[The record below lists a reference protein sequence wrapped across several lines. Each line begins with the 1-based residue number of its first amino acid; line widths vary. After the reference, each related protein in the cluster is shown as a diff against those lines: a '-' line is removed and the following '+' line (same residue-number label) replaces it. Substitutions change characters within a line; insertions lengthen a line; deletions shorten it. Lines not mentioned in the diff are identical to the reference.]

1 MKKTVSLAL
10 VVLMIAAMFSV
21 FTLASSADD
30 DYTLVDG
37 VLTVKADIECNTN
50 EYPWHANRADVTKVV
65 VADGVTKAG
74 HHAFTLM
81 ENLTEIT
88 FGKDCTVFGNDAFSG
103 CPNLKT
109 VTFNAAVTSIGQG
122 IAYNS
127 KAIET
132 VNLYNQSEEAFKTLA
147 AAKPYNLA
155 SNGGIS
161 TGFDTCTYVVKGDV
175 ADEVIKLEVAPK
187 YGQVEN
193 WPTEAGTFNTIEDTK
208 TWFIVGGTN
217 KAITDKLTGEGKT
230 LNMKV
235 TVVDETEGKTYVI
248 PEYFFDIPKREI
260 YGDGTFVRIAVCE
273 YGITP
278 VEGHTYT
285 VGLEFSDVETGKVKY
300 AGTSATGAFNSF
312 NEAFKKHG
320 PVVPEVIPHP
330 PVPEV
335 TKINIVGKF
344 GNWEN
349 WLGSPNK
356 GDQEAVTQLLVGIT
370 DEAGAT
376 IDLAIDETL
385 TWKVTISAG
394 DTSKTITMNPATKAL
409 AYQLYRFETCL
420 GEGEDQ
426 FVPVKGTEYTVKI
439 EVYEGETLKYE
450 SDAVSG
456 FTCPMDPIVP
466 TPVNP
471 PVDTGDA
478 TALIVVLSLVAMIG
492 TALVVSKKV
501 LAK

>member
-30 DYTLVDG
+30 DYTLADG
-37 VLTVKADIECNTN
+37 VLTVKADIECNTE
-50 EYPWHANRADVTKVV
+50 EYPWHANRAEVTKVV
-65 VADGVTKAG
+65 VADGVTKVG

-88 FGKDCTVFGNDAFSG
+88 FGKDATVFGNDAFSG

-109 VTFNAAVTSIGQG
+109 VTFNAPVTSIGQG

-132 VNLYNQSEEAFKTLA
+132 VNLYNQSEEAFKALA

-161 TGFDTCTYVVKGDV
+161 TGLDTCTYKVYGNV
-175 ADEVIKLEVAPK
+175 ADEVIKLEIAPRF
-187 YGQVEN
+187 GQVEN
-193 WPTEAGTFNTIEDTK
+193 WPTEAGTFNTTEETK
-208 TWFIVGGTN
+208 TWFIVGGTS

-235 TVVDETEGKTYVI
+235 TVVDETEGKSYVI
-248 PEYFFDIPKREI
+248 PEYFFDTPKREI
-260 YGDGTFVRIAVCE
+260 YSDGTFVRIAACE
-273 YGITP
+273 YGIVP
-278 VEGHTYT
+278 VMGHTYT
-285 VGLEFSDVETGKVKY
+285 IGLEFSDVETGKVKY
-300 AGTSATGAFNSF
+300 AGTSAVGAFNSF
-312 NEAFKKHG
+312 NDGFKLNG
-320 PVVPEVIPHP
+320 PVVPDPIPHP
-330 PVPEV
+330 QVPEA
-335 TKINIVGKF
+335 TKIKIVGKF

-349 WLGSPNK
+349 WINSPNK
-356 GDQEAVTQLLVGIT
+356 GDAEAVTQLLVGIT
-370 DEAGAT
+370 DEAGKK
-376 IDLAIDETL
+376 IDLAIDGTL

-394 DTSKTITMNPATKAL
+394 DTSKTITLSPATKAL
-409 AYQLYRFETCL
+409 DYDLYRFETCL
-420 GEGEDQ
+420 GEGANQ
-426 FVPVKGTEYTVKI
+426 FVPVKDTNYTVKI
-439 EVYEGETLKYE
+439 EVYEGEVLKYE
-450 SDAVSG
+450 SEAVSG

-466 TPVNP
+466 AVVTPP
-471 PVDTGDA
+471 TGDT
-478 TALIVVLSLVAMIG
+478 TAVIVVLAVVAMIG

>member
-30 DYTLVDG
+30 DYTLADG
-37 VLTVKADIECNTN
+37 VLTVKADIEGKTAE
-50 EYPWHANRADVTKVV
+50 EYPWHANRAEVTKVV
-65 VADGVTKAG
+65 VADGVTKVG
-74 HHAFTLM
+74 NRAFTLM

-88 FGKDCTVFGNDAFSG
+88 FGKDATVFGNDAFSG

-109 VTFNAAVTSIGQG
+109 VTFNAPVTSIGQG

-161 TGFDTCTYVVKGDV
+161 TGFDTCTYVVKGNV
-175 ADEVIKLEVAPK
+175 SDEVIKLAVAPSPF
-187 YGQVEN
+187 GQYEN
-193 WPTEAGTFNTIEDTK
+193 WPANETAK
-208 TWFIVGGTN
+208 TWFLVGGTS

-248 PEYFFDIPKREI
+248 PKYFFDTPAREI
-260 YGDGTFVRIAVCE
+260 YSDGTFLRIAVCE
-273 YGITP
+273 YGIIPDAT
-278 VEGHTYT
+278 HAYT
-285 VGLEFSDVETGKVKY
+285 VSLEFSDVATGKVKY
-300 AGTSATGAFNSF
+300 AGTSAVGAFNKPSATF
-312 NEAFKKHG
+312 TE
-320 PVVPEVIPHP
+320 PIIPDPIPHP
-330 PVPEV
+330 QVPEA
-335 TKINIVGKF
+335 TKIKIVGKY

-349 WLGSPNK
+349 WGGSPNK

-420 GEGEDQ
+420 GEGANQ

-478 TALIVVLSLVAMIG
+478 TALIVVLAVVAMIG

>member
-30 DYTLVDG
+30 DYTLADG
-37 VLTVKADIECNTN
+37 VLTVKADIECNTE
-50 EYPWHANRADVTKVV
+50 EYPWHANRAEVTKVV
-65 VADGVTKAG
+65 VADGVTKVG

-88 FGKDCTVFGNDAFSG
+88 FGKDATVFGNDAFSG

-109 VTFNAAVTSIGQG
+109 VTFNAPVTSIGQG

-161 TGFDTCTYVVKGDV
+161 TGFDTCTYVVKGNV
-175 ADEVIKLEVAPK
+175 SDEVIKLAVAPSRF
-187 YGQVEN
+187 GQYEN
-193 WPTEAGTFNTIEDTK
+193 WPADETAK
-208 TWFIVGGTN
+208 TWFLVDGTS

-248 PEYFFDIPKREI
+248 PKYFFDTPAREI
-260 YGDGTFVRIAVCE
+260 YSDGTFVRIAVCE
-273 YGITP
+273 YGIIPDAT
-278 VEGHTYT
+278 HAYT
-285 VGLEFSDVETGKVKY
+285 VSLEFSDVATGKVKY
-300 AGTSATGAFNSF
+300 AGTSAVGAFNKPSATF
-312 NEAFKKHG
+312 TEPIIPN
-320 PVVPEVIPHP
+320 PIPHP
-330 PVPEV
+330 QVPEA
-335 TKINIVGKF
+335 TKIKIEGKY

-349 WLGSPNK
+349 WEGSPNK

-376 IDLAIDETL
+376 INLAIDETL

-409 AYQLYRFETCL
+409 QYQLYRFETCL
-420 GEGEDQ
+420 GEGENQ
-426 FVPVKGTEYTVKI
+426 FVPVKGTDYTVKI
-439 EVYEGETLKYE
+439 EVYEGEVLKYE
-450 SDAVSG
+450 SEAVSG

-466 TPVNP
+466 AVVTPP
-471 PVDTGDA
+471 TGDT
-478 TALIVVLSLVAMIG
+478 TAVIVVLAVVAMIG

>member
-30 DYTLVDG
+30 DYTLADG
-37 VLTVKADIECNTN
+37 VLTVKADIECNTE
-50 EYPWHANRADVTKVV
+50 EYPWHANRAEVTKVV
-65 VADGVTKAG
+65 VADGVTKVG

-88 FGKDCTVFGNDAFSG
+88 FGKDATVFGNDAFSG

-109 VTFNAAVTSIGQG
+109 VTFNAPVTSIGQG

-161 TGFDTCTYVVKGDV
+161 TGFDTCTYVVKGNV
-175 ADEVIKLEVAPK
+175 SDEVIKLAVAPSRF
-187 YGQVEN
+187 GQYEN
-193 WPTEAGTFNTIEDTK
+193 WPADETAK
-208 TWFIVGGTN
+208 TWFLVGGTS

-248 PEYFFDIPKREI
+248 PKYFFDTPAREI
-260 YGDGTFVRIAVCE
+260 YSDGTFVRIAVCE
-273 YGITP
+273 YGIIPDAT
-278 VEGHTYT
+278 HAYT
-285 VGLEFSDVETGKVKY
+285 VSLEFSDVATGKVKY
-300 AGTSATGAFNSF
+300 AGTSAVGAFNKPSATF
-312 NEAFKKHG
+312 TE
-320 PVVPEVIPHP
+320 PIIPDPIPHP
-330 PVPEV
+330 QVPEA
-335 TKINIVGKF
+335 TKIKIVGKF
-344 GNWEN
+344 GNWGN
-349 WLGSPNK
+349 WVNSPNK
-356 GDQEAVTQLLVGIT
+356 GDAEAVTQLLVGIT
-370 DEAGAT
+370 DEAGKK
-376 IDLAIDETL
+376 IDIDASL
-385 TWKVTISAG
+385 TWKLTISADG
-394 DTSKTITMNPATKAL
+394 TSKTITLSPATKAL
-409 AYQLYRFETCL
+409 DYDLYRFETCL
-420 GEGEDQ
+420 GEGENQ
-426 FVPVKGTEYTVKI
+426 FVPVKGTDYTVKI

-466 TPVNP
+466 AVVTPP
-471 PVDTGDA
+471 TGDT
-478 TALIVVLSLVAMIG
+478 TAVIVVLAVVAMIG

>member
-175 ADEVIKLEVAPK
+175 ADEVIKLDVAPSP
-187 YGQVEN
+187 YGQYEN
-193 WPTEAGTFNTIEDTK
+193 WPANETAK
-208 TWFIVGGTN
+208 TWFLVGGTS

-248 PEYFFDIPKREI
+248 PKYFFDTPAREI
-260 YGDGTFVRIAVCE
+260 YIDGTFLRIAVCE
-273 YGITP
+273 YGIIPDAT
-278 VEGHTYT
+278 HAYT
-285 VGLEFSDVETGKVKY
+285 VSLEFSDVATGKVKY
-300 AGTSATGAFNSF
+300 AGTSAVGAFNKPSATF
-312 NEAFKKHG
+312 TE
-320 PVVPEVIPHP
+320 PIIPDPIPHP
-330 PVPEV
+330 QVPEA
-335 TKINIVGKF
+335 TKIKIVGKY

-349 WLGSPNK
+349 WGGSPNK

-466 TPVNP
+466 APVNP

>member
-30 DYTLVDG
+30 DYTLADG
-37 VLTVKADIECNTN
+37 VLTVKADIECNTE
-50 EYPWHANRADVTKVV
+50 EYPWHANRAEVTKVV
-65 VADGVTKAG
+65 VADGVTKVG

-88 FGKDCTVFGNDAFSG
+88 FGKDATVFGNDAFSG

-109 VTFNAAVTSIGQG
+109 VTFNAPVTSIGQG

-161 TGFDTCTYVVKGDV
+161 TGFDTCTYVVKGNV
-175 ADEVIKLEVAPK
+175 SDEVIKLAVAPSPF
-187 YGQVEN
+187 GQYEN
-193 WPTEAGTFNTIEDTK
+193 WPADETAK
-208 TWFIVGGTN
+208 TWFLVGGTS
-217 KAITDKLTGEGKT
+217 KAITDKLIGEGKT

-248 PEYFFDIPKREI
+248 PKYFFDTPAREI
-260 YGDGTFVRIAVCE
+260 YSDGTFVRIAVCE
-273 YGITP
+273 YGIIPDAT
-278 VEGHTYT
+278 HAYT
-285 VGLEFSDVETGKVKY
+285 VSLEFSDVATGKVKY
-300 AGTSATGAFNSF
+300 AGTSAVGAFNKPSATF
-312 NEAFKKHG
+312 TEPIIPN
-320 PVVPEVIPHP
+320 PIPHP
-330 PVPEV
+330 QVPEA
-335 TKINIVGKF
+335 TKIKIEGKY

-349 WLGSPNK
+349 WEGSPNK

-370 DEAGAT
+370 DEAGKK
-376 IDLAIDETL
+376 IDLAIDGTL

-409 AYQLYRFETCL
+409 QYQLYRFETCL
-420 GEGEDQ
+420 GEGENQ
-426 FVPVKGTEYTVKI
+426 FVPVKGTDYTVKI
-439 EVYEGETLKYE
+439 EVYEGEVLKYE
-450 SDAVSG
+450 SEAVSG

-466 TPVNP
+466 AVVTPP
-471 PVDTGDA
+471 TGDT
-478 TALIVVLSLVAMIG
+478 TAVIVVLAVVAMIG

>member
-30 DYTLVDG
+30 DYTLADG
-37 VLTVKADIECNTN
+37 VLTVKADIECNTE
-50 EYPWHANRADVTKVV
+50 EYPWHANRAEVTKV
-65 VADGVTKAG
+65 G

-88 FGKDCTVFGNDAFSG
+88 FGKDATVFGNDAFSG

-109 VTFNAAVTSIGQG
+109 VTFNAPVTSIGQG

-161 TGFDTCTYVVKGDV
+161 TGFDTCTYVVKGNV
-175 ADEVIKLEVAPK
+175 SDEVIKLAVAPSLF
-187 YGQVEN
+187 GQYEN
-193 WPTEAGTFNTIEDTK
+193 WPADETAK
-208 TWFIVGGTN
+208 TWFLVGGTS

-248 PEYFFDIPKREI
+248 PKYFFDTPAREI
-260 YGDGTFVRIAVCE
+260 YSDGTFVRIAVCE
-273 YGITP
+273 YGIIPDAT
-278 VEGHTYT
+278 HAYT
-285 VGLEFSDVETGKVKY
+285 VSLEFSDVATGKVKY
-300 AGTSATGAFNSF
+300 AGTSAVGAFNKPSATF
-312 NEAFKKHG
+312 TE
-320 PVVPEVIPHP
+320 PIIPDPIPHP
-330 PVPEV
+330 QVPEA
-335 TKINIVGKF
+335 TKIKIVGKF

-349 WLGSPNK
+349 WVNSPNK
-356 GDQEAVTQLLVGIT
+356 GDAEAVTQLLVGIT
-370 DEAGAT
+370 DEAGKK
-376 IDLAIDETL
+376 IDIDASL
-385 TWKVTISAG
+385 TWKLTISADG
-394 DTSKTITMNPATKAL
+394 TSKTITLSPATKAL
-409 AYQLYRFETCL
+409 AYDLYRFETCL
-420 GEGEDQ
+420 ATGDNQ
-426 FVPVKGTEYTVKI
+426 FVPVKGTDYTVKI
-439 EVYEGETLKYE
+439 EVYEGEVLKYE
-450 SDAVSG
+450 SEAVSG

>member
-30 DYTLVDG
+30 DYTLADG
-37 VLTVKADIECNTN
+37 VLTVKADIECNTK
-50 EYPWHANRADVTKVV
+50 EYPWHANRAEVTKVV
-65 VADGVTKAG
+65 VADGVTKVG

-88 FGKDCTVFGNDAFSG
+88 FGKDCTKFGDDAFSG

-109 VTFNAAVTSIGQG
+109 VTFNAPVTSIGQG

-147 AAKPYNLA
+147 AAKLYNLA
-155 SNGGIS
+155 SNGGIP
-161 TGFDTCTYVVKGDV
+161 TGFDTCTYVVKGNV
-175 ADEVIKLEVAPK
+175 SDEVIKLAVAPSPF
-187 YGQVEN
+187 GQYEN
-193 WPTEAGTFNTIEDTK
+193 WPADETAK
-208 TWFIVGGTN
+208 TWFLVGGTS

-248 PEYFFDIPKREI
+248 PKYFFDTPGREI
-260 YGDGTFVRIAVCE
+260 YVDGTFVRIAVCE
-273 YGITP
+273 YGIIPDAT
-278 VEGHTYT
+278 HAYT
-285 VGLEFSDVETGKVKY
+285 VSLEFSDVATGKVKY
-300 AGTSATGAFNSF
+300 AGTSAVGAFNKPSTTF
-312 NEAFKKHG
+312 TE
-320 PVVPEVIPHP
+320 PIIPDPIPHP
-330 PVPEV
+330 QVPEA
-335 TKINIVGKF
+335 TKIKIEGKY
-344 GNWEN
+344 GDWEN
-349 WLGSPNK
+349 WEGSPNK

-370 DEAGAT
+370 DEAGKK
-376 IDLAIDETL
+376 IDLAIDGTL

-394 DTSKTITMNPATKAL
+394 DTSKTITLNPATKDL
-409 AYQLYRFETCL
+409 NYDLYRFETCL
-420 GEGEDQ
+420 ATGDNQ
-426 FVPVKGTEYTVKI
+426 FVPVKGTDYTVKI

-466 TPVNP
+466 AVVTPP
-471 PVDTGDA
+471 TGDT
-478 TALIVVLSLVAMIG
+478 TAVIVVLAVVAMIG

>member
-30 DYTLVDG
+30 DYTLADG
-37 VLTVKADIECNTN
+37 VLTVKADIECNTE
-50 EYPWHANRADVTKVV
+50 EYPWHANRAEVTKVV
-65 VADGVTKAG
+65 VADGVTKVG

-88 FGKDCTVFGNDAFSG
+88 FGKDATVFGNDAFSG

-161 TGFDTCTYVVKGDV
+161 TGFDTCTYKVYGDV
-175 ADEVIKLEVAPK
+175 ADEVIKLEIAPRF
-187 YGQVEN
+187 GQVEN
-193 WPTEAGTFNTIEDTK
+193 WPTESGTFNTIETTK
-208 TWFIVGGTN
+208 TWFIVGGTS

-248 PEYFFDIPKREI
+248 PEYFFDTPTREI
-260 YGDGTFVRIAVCE
+260 YSDGTFVRIAACE
-273 YGITP
+273 YGIVP
-278 VEGHTYT
+278 VMGHTYT
-285 VGLEFSDVETGKVKY
+285 IGLEFSDVETGKVKY
-300 AGTSATGAFNSF
+300 AGTSAVGAFNSF
-312 NEAFKKHG
+312 NDGFKLNG
-320 PVVPEVIPHP
+320 PVVPDPIPHP
-330 PVPEV
+330 QVPEA
-335 TKINIVGKF
+335 TKIKIVGKF

-349 WLGSPNK
+349 WINSPNK
-356 GDQEAVTQLLVGIT
+356 GDAEAVTQLLVGIT
-370 DEAGAT
+370 DEAGQT
-376 IDLAIDETL
+376 IDLAIDGTL

-394 DTSKTITMNPATKAL
+394 DTSKTITMTPATKSL
-409 AYQLYRFETCL
+409 TYQLYRFETCL
-420 GEGEDQ
+420 GEGANQ
-426 FVPVKGTEYTVKI
+426 FVPVKDTNYTVKI
-439 EVYEGETLKYE
+439 EVYEGEVLKYE
-450 SDAVSG
+450 SEAVSG

-466 TPVNP
+466 EVVTPP
-471 PVDTGDA
+471 TGDT
-478 TALIVVLSLVAMIG
+478 TAVIVVLAVVAMIG

>member
-30 DYTLVDG
+30 DYTLADG
-37 VLTVKADIECNTN
+37 VLTVKADIECNTE
-50 EYPWHANRADVTKVV
+50 EYPWHANRAEVTKVV
-65 VADGVTKAG
+65 VADGVTKVG

-88 FGKDCTVFGNDAFSG
+88 FGKDATVFGNDAFSG

-109 VTFNAAVTSIGQG
+109 VTFNAPVTSIGQG

-161 TGFDTCTYVVKGDV
+161 TGFDTCTYVVKGNV
-175 ADEVIKLEVAPK
+175 SDEVIKLAVAPSRF
-187 YGQVEN
+187 GQYEN
-193 WPTEAGTFNTIEDTK
+193 WPADETAK
-208 TWFIVGGTN
+208 TWFLVGGTS

-248 PEYFFDIPKREI
+248 PKYFFDTPAREI
-260 YGDGTFVRIAVCE
+260 YSDGTFVRIAVCE
-273 YGITP
+273 YGIIPDAT
-278 VEGHTYT
+278 HAYT
-285 VGLEFSDVETGKVKY
+285 VSLEFSDVATGKVKY
-300 AGTSATGAFNSF
+300 AGTSAVGAFNKPSATF
-312 NEAFKKHG
+312 TE
-320 PVVPEVIPHP
+320 PIIPDPIPHP
-330 PVPEV
+330 QVPEA
-335 TKINIVGKF
+335 TKIKIVGKF

-349 WLGSPNK
+349 WVNSPNK
-356 GDQEAVTQLLVGIT
+356 GDAEAVTQLLVGIT
-370 DEAGAT
+370 DEAGKK
-376 IDLAIDETL
+376 IDIDASL
-385 TWKVTISAG
+385 TWKLTISADG
-394 DTSKTITMNPATKAL
+394 TSKTITLSPATKAL
-409 AYQLYRFETCL
+409 DYDLYRFETCL
-420 GEGEDQ
+420 GEGENQ
-426 FVPVKGTEYTVKI
+426 FVPVKGTDYTVKI

-466 TPVNP
+466 AVVTPP
-471 PVDTGDA
+471 TGDT
-478 TALIVVLSLVAMIG
+478 TAVIVVLAVVAMIG

>member
-30 DYTLVDG
+30 DYTLADG
-37 VLTVKADIECNTN
+37 VLTVKADIECNTK
-50 EYPWHANRADVTKVV
+50 EYPWHANRAEVTKVV
-65 VADGVTKAG
+65 VADGVTKVG

-88 FGKDCTVFGNDAFSG
+88 FGKDCTKFGDDAFSG

-109 VTFNAAVTSIGQG
+109 VTFNAPVTSIGQG

-147 AAKPYNLA
+147 AAKLYNLA

-161 TGFDTCTYVVKGDV
+161 TGFDTCTYVVKGNV
-175 ADEVIKLEVAPK
+175 SDEVIKLAVAPSR
-187 YGQVEN
+187 YGQYEN
-193 WPTEAGTFNTIEDTK
+193 WPADKTAK
-208 TWFIVGGTN
+208 TWFLVGGTS

-248 PEYFFDIPKREI
+248 PKYFFDTPAREI
-260 YGDGTFVRIAVCE
+260 YSDVTFVRIAVCE
-273 YGITP
+273 YGIIPDAT
-278 VEGHTYT
+278 HAYT
-285 VGLEFSDVETGKVKY
+285 VSLEFSDVATGKVKY
-300 AGTSATGAFNSF
+300 AGTSAVGAFNKPSATF
-312 NEAFKKHG
+312 TEPIIPN
-320 PVVPEVIPHP
+320 PIPHP
-330 PVPEV
+330 QVPEA
-335 TKINIVGKF
+335 TKIKIEGKY
-344 GNWEN
+344 GDWEN
-349 WLGSPNK
+349 WGGSPNK

-370 DEAGAT
+370 DEAGKK
-376 IDLAIDETL
+376 IDLAIDGTL

-394 DTSKTITMNPATKAL
+394 DTSKTITLNPATKDL
-409 AYQLYRFETCL
+409 NYDLYRFETCL
-420 GEGEDQ
+420 ATGDNQ
-426 FVPVKGTEYTVKI
+426 FVPVKGTDYTVKI

>member
-30 DYTLVDG
+30 DYTLADG
-37 VLTVKADIECNTN
+37 VLTVKADIECNTE
-50 EYPWHANRADVTKVV
+50 EYPWHANRAEVTKVV
-65 VADGVTKAG
+65 VADGVTKVG

-88 FGKDCTVFGNDAFSG
+88 FGKDATVFGNDAFSG

-109 VTFNAAVTSIGQG
+109 VTFNAPVTSIGQG

-161 TGFDTCTYVVKGDV
+161 TGFDTCTYVVKGNV
-175 ADEVIKLEVAPK
+175 SDEVIKLAVAPSRF
-187 YGQVEN
+187 GQYEN
-193 WPTEAGTFNTIEDTK
+193 WPADETAK
-208 TWFIVGGTN
+208 TWFLVGGTS

-248 PEYFFDIPKREI
+248 PKYFFDTPAREI
-260 YGDGTFVRIAVCE
+260 YSDGTFVRIAVCE
-273 YGITP
+273 YGIIPDAT
-278 VEGHTYT
+278 HAYT
-285 VGLEFSDVETGKVKY
+285 VSLEFSDVATGKVKY
-300 AGTSATGAFNSF
+300 AGTSAVGAFNKPSATF
-312 NEAFKKHG
+312 TE
-320 PVVPEVIPHP
+320 PIIPDPIPHP
-330 PVPEV
+330 QVPEA
-335 TKINIVGKF
+335 TKIKIVGKF

-349 WLGSPNK
+349 WINSPNK
-356 GDQEAVTQLLVGIT
+356 GDAEAVTQLLVGIT
-370 DEAGAT
+370 DEAGKK
-376 IDLAIDETL
+376 IDIDASL
-385 TWKVTISAG
+385 TWKLTISADG
-394 DTSKTITMNPATKAL
+394 TSKTITLSPATKAL
-409 AYQLYRFETCL
+409 DYDLYRFETCL
-420 GEGEDQ
+420 GEGENQ
-426 FVPVKGTEYTVKI
+426 FVPVKGTDYTVKI

-466 TPVNP
+466 AVVTPP
-471 PVDTGDA
+471 TGDT
-478 TALIVVLSLVAMIG
+478 TAVIVVLAVVAMIG

>member
-30 DYTLVDG
+30 DYTLADG
-37 VLTVKADIECNTN
+37 VLTVKADIECNAA
-50 EYPWHANRADVTKVV
+50 EYPWHANRAEVTKVV
-65 VADGVTKAG
+65 VADGVTKVG

-88 FGKDCTVFGNDAFSG
+88 FGKDATVFGNDAFSG

-109 VTFNAAVTSIGQG
+109 VTFNAPVTSIGQG

-161 TGFDTCTYVVKGDV
+161 TGFDTCTYVVKGNV
-175 ADEVIKLEVAPK
+175 SDEVIKLAVAPSPF
-187 YGQVEN
+187 GQYEN
-193 WPTEAGTFNTIEDTK
+193 WPANETAK
-208 TWFIVGGTN
+208 TWFLVGGTS

-235 TVVDETEGKTYVI
+235 TIVDETEGKTYVI
-248 PEYFFDIPKREI
+248 PKYFFDTPAREI
-260 YGDGTFVRIAVCE
+260 YSDGTFVRIAVCE
-273 YGITP
+273 YGIIPDAT
-278 VEGHTYT
+278 HAYT
-285 VGLEFSDVETGKVKY
+285 VSLEFSDVATGKVKY
-300 AGTSATGAFNSF
+300 AGTSAVGAFNKPSATF
-312 NEAFKKHG
+312 TE
-320 PVVPEVIPHP
+320 PIIPDPIPHP
-330 PVPEV
+330 QVPEA
-335 TKINIVGKF
+335 TKIKIVGKF

-349 WLGSPNK
+349 WVNSPNK
-356 GDQEAVTQLLVGIT
+356 GDAEAVTQLLVGIT
-370 DEAGAT
+370 DEAGK
-376 IDLAIDETL
+376 IDIDASL
-385 TWKVTISAG
+385 TWKLTISADG
-394 DTSKTITMNPATKAL
+394 TSKTITLSPATKAL
-409 AYQLYRFETCL
+409 DYDLYRFETCL
-420 GEGEDQ
+420 GEGANQ
-426 FVPVKGTEYTVKI
+426 FVPVKGTNYTVKI
-439 EVYEGETLKYE
+439 EVYEGEVLKYE
-450 SDAVSG
+450 SEAVSG

-471 PVDTGDA
+471 RVDTGDA
-478 TALIVVLSLVAMIG
+478 TALIVVLAVVAMIG

>member
-127 KAIET
+127 QAIET

-161 TGFDTCTYVVKGDV
+161 TGFDTCTYVVKGNV
-175 ADEVIKLEVAPK
+175 SDEVIKLDVAPK
-187 YGQVEN
+187 YGKVEN
-193 WPTEAGTFNTIEDTK
+193 WPAGEEAK
-208 TWFIVGGTN
+208 TWFIVGGTS

-248 PEYFFDIPKREI
+248 PEYFFDTPKREI
-260 YGDGTFVRIAVCE
+260 YGDGTFLRIAVCE
-273 YGITP
+273 YGIIP

-300 AGTSATGAFNSF
+300 AGTSAVGAFDSF
-312 NEAFKKHG
+312 NGDFKANG
-320 PVVPEVIPHP
+320 PVVPDPIPHP
-330 PVPEV
+330 QVPEA
-335 TKINIVGKF
+335 TKIKIEGKF
-344 GNWEN
+344 GSWEN
-349 WLGSPNK
+349 WVNSPNK
-356 GDQEAVTQLLVGIT
+356 GDAEAVTQLLVGIT
-370 DEAGAT
+370 DEAGQT
-376 IDLAIDETL
+376 IDIDAAL
-385 TWKVTISAG
+385 TWKLTISADG
-394 DTSKTITMNPATKAL
+394 TSKTITMAPATKAL

-420 GEGEDQ
+420 GEGENQ
-426 FVPVKGTEYTVKI
+426 FVPVKDTNYTVKI

-478 TALIVVLSLVAMIG
+478 TALIVVLAVVAMIG

>member
-175 ADEVIKLEVAPK
+175 ADEVIKLAVAPSP
-187 YGQVEN
+187 YGQYEN
-193 WPTEAGTFNTIEDTK
+193 WPANETAK
-208 TWFIVGGTN
+208 TWFLVGGTS

-235 TVVDETEGKTYVI
+235 TVVDEIEGKTYVI
-248 PEYFFDIPKREI
+248 PKYFFDTPAREI
-260 YGDGTFVRIAVCE
+260 YSDGTFLRIAVCE
-273 YGITP
+273 YGIIPDAT
-278 VEGHTYT
+278 HAYT
-285 VGLEFSDVETGKVKY
+285 VSLEFSDVATGKVKY
-300 AGTSATGAFNSF
+300 AGTSAVGAFNKPSATF
-312 NEAFKKHG
+312 TE
-320 PVVPEVIPHP
+320 PIIPDPIPHP
-330 PVPEV
+330 QVPEA
-335 TKINIVGKF
+335 TKIKIVGKY

-349 WLGSPNK
+349 WGGSPNK

-420 GEGEDQ
+420 CEGEDQ

-466 TPVNP
+466 APVNP

>member
-30 DYTLVDG
+30 DYTLADG
-37 VLTVKADIECNTN
+37 VLTVKADIECNTA
-50 EYPWHANRADVTKVV
+50 EYPWHENRAEVTKVV

-161 TGFDTCTYVVKGDV
+161 TGFDTCTYVVKGNV
-175 ADEVIKLEVAPK
+175 SDEVIKLDVAPK
-187 YGQVEN
+187 YGKVEN
-193 WPTEAGTFNTIEDTK
+193 WPAGEEAK
-208 TWFIVGGTN
+208 TWFIVGGTS

-248 PEYFFDIPKREI
+248 PEYFFDTPKREI
-260 YGDGTFVRIAVCE
+260 YGDGTFLRIAVCE
-273 YGITP
+273 YGIIP

-300 AGTSATGAFNSF
+300 AGTSAVGAFDSF
-312 NEAFKKHG
+312 NGDFKANG
-320 PVVPEVIPHP
+320 PVVPDPIPHP
-330 PVPEV
+330 QVPEA
-335 TKINIVGKF
+335 TKIKIEGKF
-344 GNWEN
+344 GSWEN
-349 WLGSPNK
+349 WVNSPNK
-356 GDQEAVTQLLVGIT
+356 GDAEAVTQLLVGIT
-370 DEAGAT
+370 DEAGQT
-376 IDLAIDETL
+376 IDIDAAL
-385 TWKVTISAG
+385 TWKLTISADG
-394 DTSKTITMNPATKAL
+394 TSKTITMAPATKAL

-420 GEGEDQ
+420 GEGENQ
-426 FVPVKGTEYTVKI
+426 FVPVKDTNYTVKI

-478 TALIVVLSLVAMIG
+478 TALIVVLAVVAMIG

>member
-30 DYTLVDG
+30 DYTLADG
-37 VLTVKADIECNTN
+37 VLTVKADIECNAA
-50 EYPWHANRADVTKVV
+50 EYPWHANRAEVTKVV
-65 VADGVTKAG
+65 VADGVTKVG

-88 FGKDCTVFGNDAFSG
+88 FGKDATVFGNDAFSG

-109 VTFNAAVTSIGQG
+109 VTFNAPVTSIGQG

-161 TGFDTCTYVVKGDV
+161 TGFDTCTYVVKGNV
-175 ADEVIKLEVAPK
+175 SDEVIKLAVAPSPF
-187 YGQVEN
+187 GQYEN
-193 WPTEAGTFNTIEDTK
+193 WPANETAK
-208 TWFIVGGTN
+208 TWFLVGGTS

-248 PEYFFDIPKREI
+248 PKYFFDTPAREI
-260 YGDGTFVRIAVCE
+260 YSDGTFVRIAVCE
-273 YGITP
+273 YGIIPDAT
-278 VEGHTYT
+278 HAYT
-285 VGLEFSDVETGKVKY
+285 VSLEFSDVATGKVKY
-300 AGTSATGAFNSF
+300 AGTSAVGAFNKPSATF
-312 NEAFKKHG
+312 TE
-320 PVVPEVIPHP
+320 PIIPDPIPHP
-330 PVPEV
+330 QVPEV
-335 TKINIVGKF
+335 TKIKIEGKY
-344 GNWEN
+344 GDWEN
-349 WLGSPNK
+349 WGGSPNK

-409 AYQLYRFETCL
+409 QYQLYRFETCL
-420 GEGEDQ
+420 GEGENQ
-426 FVPVKGTEYTVKI
+426 FVPVKGTDYTVKI

>member
-37 VLTVKADIECNTN
+37 VLTVKADIECNTA
-50 EYPWHANRADVTKVV
+50 EYPWHENRAEVTKVV
-65 VADGVTKAG
+65 VADGVTKVG

-88 FGKDCTVFGNDAFSG
+88 FGKDATVFGNDAFSG

-109 VTFNAAVTSIGQG
+109 VTFNAPVTSIGQG

-132 VNLYNQSEEAFKTLA
+132 VKLYNQSEEAFKALA

-161 TGFDTCTYVVKGDV
+161 TGFDTCTYEVKGV
-175 ADEVIKLEVAPK
+175 VTDEVIKLEIAPK
-187 YGQVEN
+187 YGQIEN
-193 WPTEAGTFNTIEDTK
+193 WPTEAGTFNTTEETK
-208 TWFIVGGTN
+208 TWFIVGGTT
-217 KAITDKLTGEGKT
+217 KAITDKLTGESKA

-235 TVVDETEGKTYVI
+235 TVVDETEGKSYVI
-248 PEYFFDIPKREI
+248 PEYFFDTPKREI
-260 YGDGTFVRIAVCE
+260 YSDGTFVRIAVCE
-273 YGITP
+273 YGIVP
-278 VEGHTYT
+278 VMGHTYT
-285 VGLEFSDVETGKVKY
+285 IGLEFSDVETGKVKY
-300 AGTSATGAFNSF
+300 AGTSAVGAFNSF
-312 NEAFKKHG
+312 NDGFKLNG
-320 PVVPEVIPHP
+320 PVVPDPIPHP
-330 PVPEV
+330 QVPEA
-335 TKINIVGKF
+335 TKIKIVGKF
-344 GNWEN
+344 GSWEN
-349 WLGSPNK
+349 WINSPNK
-356 GDQEAVTQLLVGIT
+356 GDAEAVTQLLVGIT
-370 DEAGAT
+370 DEAGQT
-376 IDLAIDETL
+376 IDIDAAL
-385 TWKVTISAG
+385 TWKLTISADG
-394 DTSKTITMNPATKAL
+394 TSKTITMAPATKAL

-420 GEGEDQ
+420 GEGANQ
-426 FVPVKGTEYTVKI
+426 FVPVKDTNYTVKI
-439 EVYEGETLKYE
+439 EVYEGEVLKYE
-450 SDAVSG
+450 SEAVSG

-478 TALIVVLSLVAMIG
+478 TALIVVLAVVAMIG

>member
-30 DYTLVDG
+30 DYTLADG
-37 VLTVKADIECNTN
+37 VLTVKADIECNTE
-50 EYPWHANRADVTKVV
+50 EYPWHANRAEVTKVV
-65 VADGVTKAG
+65 VADGVTKVG

-88 FGKDCTVFGNDAFSG
+88 FGKDATVFGNDAFSG

-109 VTFNAAVTSIGQG
+109 VTFNAPVTSIGQG

-161 TGFDTCTYVVKGDV
+161 TGFDTCTYVVKGNV
-175 ADEVIKLEVAPK
+175 SDEVIKLAVAPSRF
-187 YGQVEN
+187 GQYEN
-193 WPTEAGTFNTIEDTK
+193 WPADETAK
-208 TWFIVGGTN
+208 TWFLVGGTS

-248 PEYFFDIPKREI
+248 PKYFFDTPAREI
-260 YGDGTFVRIAVCE
+260 YSDGTFVRIAVCE
-273 YGITP
+273 YGIIPDAT
-278 VEGHTYT
+278 HAYT
-285 VGLEFSDVETGKVKY
+285 VSLEFSDVATGKVKY
-300 AGTSATGAFNSF
+300 AGTSAVGAFNKPSATF
-312 NEAFKKHG
+312 TE
-320 PVVPEVIPHP
+320 PIIPDPIPHP
-330 PVPEV
+330 QVPEA
-335 TKINIVGKF
+335 TKIKIVGKL

-349 WLGSPNK
+349 WVNSPNK
-356 GDQEAVTQLLVGIT
+356 GDAEAVTQLLVGIT
-370 DEAGAT
+370 DEAGKK
-376 IDLAIDETL
+376 IDIDASL
-385 TWKVTISAG
+385 TWKLTISADG
-394 DTSKTITMNPATKAL
+394 TSKTITLSPATKAL
-409 AYQLYRFETCL
+409 DYDLYRFETCL
-420 GEGEDQ
+420 GEGENQ
-426 FVPVKGTEYTVKI
+426 FVPVKGTDYTVKI

-466 TPVNP
+466 AVVTPP
-471 PVDTGDA
+471 TGDT
-478 TALIVVLSLVAMIG
+478 TAVIVVLAVVAMIG

>member
-30 DYTLVDG
+30 DYTLADG
-37 VLTVKADIECNTN
+37 VLTVKADIECNTE
-50 EYPWHANRADVTKVV
+50 EYPWHANRAEVTKVV
-65 VADGVTKAG
+65 VADGVTKVG

-88 FGKDCTVFGNDAFSG
+88 FGKDATVFGNDAFSG

-109 VTFNAAVTSIGQG
+109 VTFNAPVTSIGQG

-161 TGFDTCTYVVKGDV
+161 TGFDTCTYVVKGNV
-175 ADEVIKLEVAPK
+175 SDEVIKLAVAPSRF
-187 YGQVEN
+187 GQYEN
-193 WPTEAGTFNTIEDTK
+193 WPADETAK
-208 TWFIVGGTN
+208 TWFLVGGTS

-248 PEYFFDIPKREI
+248 PKYFFDTPAREI
-260 YGDGTFVRIAVCE
+260 YSDGTFVRIAVCE
-273 YGITP
+273 YGIIPDAT
-278 VEGHTYT
+278 HAYT
-285 VGLEFSDVETGKVKY
+285 VSLEFSDVATGKVKY
-300 AGTSATGAFNSF
+300 AGTSAVGAFNKPSATF
-312 NEAFKKHG
+312 TE
-320 PVVPEVIPHP
+320 PIIPDPIPHP
-330 PVPEV
+330 QVPEA
-335 TKINIVGKF
+335 TKIKIVGKF

-349 WLGSPNK
+349 WVNSPNK
-356 GDQEAVTQLLVGIT
+356 GDAEAVTQLLVGIT
-370 DEAGAT
+370 DEAGKK
-376 IDLAIDETL
+376 IDIDASL
-385 TWKVTISAG
+385 TWKLTISADG
-394 DTSKTITMNPATKAL
+394 TSKTITLSPATKAL
-409 AYQLYRFETCL
+409 DYDLYRFETCL
-420 GEGEDQ
+420 GEGENQ
-426 FVPVKGTEYTVKI
+426 FVPVKGTDYTVKI
-439 EVYEGETLKYE
+439 EVYEGEVLKYE
-450 SDAVSG
+450 SEAVSG

-466 TPVNP
+466 AVVTPP
-471 PVDTGDA
+471 TGDT
-478 TALIVVLSLVAMIG
+478 TAVIVVLAVVAMIG

>member
-30 DYTLVDG
+30 DYTLADG
-37 VLTVKADIECNTN
+37 VLTVKADIECNTE
-50 EYPWHANRADVTKVV
+50 EYPWHANRAEVTKVV
-65 VADGVTKAG
+65 VADGVTKVG

-88 FGKDCTVFGNDAFSG
+88 FGKDATVFGNDAFSG

-109 VTFNAAVTSIGQG
+109 VTFNAPVTSIGQG

-155 SNGGIS
+155 SNGGLS
-161 TGFDTCTYVVKGDV
+161 TGFDTCTYVVKGNV
-175 ADEVIKLEVAPK
+175 SDEVIKLAVAPSLF
-187 YGQVEN
+187 GQYEN
-193 WPTEAGTFNTIEDTK
+193 WPADETAK
-208 TWFIVGGTN
+208 TWFLVGGTS

-248 PEYFFDIPKREI
+248 PKYFFDTPAREI
-260 YGDGTFVRIAVCE
+260 YSDGTFVRIAVCE
-273 YGITP
+273 YGIIPDAT
-278 VEGHTYT
+278 HAYT
-285 VGLEFSDVETGKVKY
+285 VSLEFSDVATGKVKY
-300 AGTSATGAFNSF
+300 AGTSAVGAFNKPSATF
-312 NEAFKKHG
+312 TE
-320 PVVPEVIPHP
+320 PIIPDPIPHP
-330 PVPEV
+330 QVPEA
-335 TKINIVGKF
+335 TKIKIVGKF

-349 WLGSPNK
+349 WVNSPNK
-356 GDQEAVTQLLVGIT
+356 GDAEAVTQLLVGIT
-370 DEAGAT
+370 DEAGKK
-376 IDLAIDETL
+376 IDIDASL
-385 TWKVTISAG
+385 TWKLTISADG
-394 DTSKTITMNPATKAL
+394 TSKTITLSPATKAL
-409 AYQLYRFETCL
+409 DYDLYRFETCL
-420 GEGEDQ
+420 GEGENQ
-426 FVPVKGTEYTVKI
+426 FVPVKGTDYTVKI

-456 FTCPMDPIVP
+456 FTCPIDPIVP
-466 TPVNP
+466 AVVTPP
-471 PVDTGDA
+471 TGDT
-478 TALIVVLSLVAMIG
+478 TAVIVVLAVVAMIG

>member
-21 FTLASSADD
+21 FALASSA
-30 DYTLVDG
+30 
-37 VLTVKADIECNTN
+37 E
-50 EYPWHANRADVTKVV
+50 
-65 VADGVTKAG
+65 
-74 HHAFTLM
+74 
-81 ENLTEIT
+81 
-88 FGKDCTVFGNDAFSG
+88 
-103 CPNLKT
+103 
-109 VTFNAAVTSIGQG
+109 
-122 IAYNS
+122 
-127 KAIET
+127 
-132 VNLYNQSEEAFKTLA
+132 
-147 AAKPYNLA
+147 
-155 SNGGIS
+155 
-161 TGFDTCTYVVKGDV
+161 
-175 ADEVIKLEVAPK
+175 DEVIKLDVAPSP
-187 YGQVEN
+187 YGQYEN
-193 WPTEAGTFNTIEDTK
+193 WPANETAK
-208 TWFIVGGTN
+208 TWFLVGGTS

-248 PEYFFDIPKREI
+248 PKYFFDTPAREI
-260 YGDGTFVRIAVCE
+260 YIDGTFLRIAVCE
-273 YGITP
+273 YGIIPDAT
-278 VEGHTYT
+278 HAYT
-285 VGLEFSDVETGKVKY
+285 VSLEFSDVATGKVKY
-300 AGTSATGAFNSF
+300 AGTSAVGAFNKPSATF
-312 NEAFKKHG
+312 TE
-320 PVVPEVIPHP
+320 PIIPDPIPHP
-330 PVPEV
+330 QVPEV
-335 TKINIVGKF
+335 TKIKIVGKF

-349 WLGSPNK
+349 WINSPNK
-356 GDQEAVTQLLVGIT
+356 GDAEAVTQLLVGIT

-394 DTSKTITMNPATKAL
+394 DTSKTITMNPATKDL